1 MRALIAAA
9 ISHSRASLML
19 LLSLFIAGISAYLAI
34 PKESNPDVAIPMMYV
49 SMSLDGISPED
60 GERLL
65 IRPME
70 HELRSLEGVKKMT
83 SVASEGHASVML
95 EFDAGFNTDQALAD
109 VRVKVD
115 AARAKLPAEAKEPT
129 VNEIKAQWREYY
141 LSHRTNQDVTYAG
154 TNTVSC
160 RHAD

>member
-1 MRALIAAA
+1 
-9 ISHSRASLML
+9 
-19 LLSLFIAGISAYLAI
+19 
-34 PKESNPDVAIPMMYV
+34 
-49 SMSLDGISPED
+49 
-60 GERLL
+60 
-65 IRPME
+65 
-70 HELRSLEGVKKMT
+70 MT

-141 LSHRTNQDVTYAG
+141 LSHRTNQDVTYAS